1 MKIRTVIFDLDN
13 TLYDY
18 NHCHILGLHQAFQQ
32 WQNLNQTESFEEFQ
46 HLYQKSREWVKRF
59 LFDTPSSH
67 SRALYFQKLV
77 EKVEGFPNTY
87 KIIQLYDAYNN
98 GFYKELVPFPHLIE
112 VINELKK
119 RKFQLA
125 VVTNMLAEI
134 QYRKLTL
141 LNLGDTFD
149 FIITSQAVEHEKP
162 HPLIYAH
169 TLTLTQSKPNE
180 TIMIGDSFNDDIEPS
195 TWIGTH
201 AIWFN
206 PRKISP
212 PSSIN
217 RKYYVISE
225 YSQLLSIIDEINT

>member
-1 MKIRTVIFDLDN
+1 MDKIISSPTNPYLFL
-13 TLYDY
+13 
-18 NHCHILGLHQAFQQ
+18 LGLQQAYKQ
-32 WQNLNQTESFEEFQ
+32 WQNMNHTDSFEEFQ
-46 HLYQKSREWVKRF
+46 QLYRKSREWVKRF

-67 SRALYFQKLV
+67 SRALYFQKLM

-98 GFYKELVPFPHLIE
+98 GFYKELVPFPHLKD

-119 RKFQLA
+119 RRFQLA

-141 LNLGDTFD
+141 LGLGDMFN

-169 TLTLTQSKPNE
+169 TLTLTQSKPEE
-180 TIMIGDSFNDDIEPS
+180 TIMIGDSFSDDIEPS

-206 PRKISP
+206 PKKIP
-212 PSSIN
+212 PPLSIN
-217 RKYYVISE
+217 REYFVISDF
-225 YSQLLSIIDEINT
+225 SQLLPIIDKINS